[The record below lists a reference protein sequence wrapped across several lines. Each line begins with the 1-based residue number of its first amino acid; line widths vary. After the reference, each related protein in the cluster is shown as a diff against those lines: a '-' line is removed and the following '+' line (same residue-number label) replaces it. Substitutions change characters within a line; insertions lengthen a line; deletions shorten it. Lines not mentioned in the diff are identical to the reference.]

1 MTTGAFSQN
10 VDKLFSEFK
19 LVPDN
24 LFIYVEANW
33 EATEIAILTQ
43 WPNYSVTL
51 CTVLANCQDILCYFR
66 WQIYLLTIAE
76 WRLTWPH
83 KSSWIM
89 ACNLIST
96 VWHWS
101 VLTLLWRLYSSLE
114 NYEEIKLFRTAKK
127 FATFW
132 TFCGWSVTLKWADL
146 VRKGSM
152 YRFRISHWLLAT
164 CICASTTSELYI
176 IGQREGGLANINVVS
191 ILCMCTFNT
200 VVSTCKSFT
209 DRGWMKIDL
218 AS

>member
-1 MTTGAFSQN
+1 MTTGAVSQN

-66 WQIYLLTIAE
+66 CQIYLLTIAE

-114 NYEEIKLFRTAKK
+114 NYAISNCKEICYILDILWLIGHIKV
-127 FATFW
+127 
-132 TFCGWSVTLKWADL
+132 GW
-146 VRKGSM
+146 
-152 YRFRISHWLLAT
+152 F
-164 CICASTTSELYI
+164 
-176 IGQREGGLANINVVS
+176 GQKGGL
-191 ILCMCTFNT
+191 CTGLEFLT
-200 VVSTCKSFT
+200 
-209 DRGWMKIDL
+209 GY
-218 AS
+218 